1 VKFDDGPPDLP
12 GWWKGLESV
21 VLMLVMILGWSYL
34 FDRMPSF
41 ALGNTPVGW
50 ALAAVLL
57 AASVLAMAA
66 IAFAVFGGLGAL
78 MTRASL
84 WVYRSRWRGQ
94 AAVRA
99 EVSALTVEV
108 RTLQQELD
116 GRHSSMPPSPTPKGL
131 AEQYQRVGATEE
143 SGRPAPAMRA
153 EAGDDAAA
161 DRAARVATDK
171 AARAASKA
179 ASSAAYLKTHG
190 PST

>member
-66 IAFAVFGGLGAL
+66 IAFAVFGGLRAL
-78 MTRASL
+78 
-84 WVYRSRWRGQ
+84 
-94 AAVRA
+94 
-99 EVSALTVEV
+99 
-108 RTLQQELD
+108 D
-116 GRHSSMPPSPTPKGL
+116 I
-131 AEQYQRVGATEE
+131 E
-143 SGRPAPAMRA
+143 S
-153 EAGDDAAA
+153 
-161 DRAARVATDK
+161 
-171 AARAASKA
+171 
-179 ASSAAYLKTHG
+179 
-190 PST
+190 